1 MPPPFPRAG
10 VPGQSRMTANPARPV
25 KRYRPGKA
33 VAEEHSDS
41 EEEDEIEEEVPQ
53 TQAVPKPPTAS
64 SFPASRVPQKQKPA
78 AIQEDSDEDGF
89 VTEDEDEAPPPATR
103 PLDVTKATSVAHQGP
118 REPRDQLEAPNESE
132 EEEED
137 EESEDESSEEESS
150 SEEDVPQRKLLR
162 PTFIKKS
169 DRNSKTASP
178 ATATPQPQTN
188 LQSESDTTVPAH
200 MTDGLTEEEARRRE
214 LADMM
219 ITDKLERDALARA
232 QGKKSWDDDEEVAP
246 EDMVNDTDGI
256 DPEAELAAWKLRELK
271 RLKRDREAIE
281 LHEKELEEIERRR
294 NLTAEEREKE
304 DAEYLAAQKEE
315 RESGRGKAGFMQR
328 YHHKGAFFQ
337 DEEVAKEILA
347 RRDLMGGKFVDE
359 VQNREALPEYM
370 QIRDMTKLGKKGRT
384 KYKDLKAEDTGRW
397 ADYGRSERKR
407 DGFGAG
413 IDDERFRPDDDRAR
427 GGDRGPTGANAGALG
442 PRREQQGKKID
453 GAPEG
458 PRGMRNNRERQG
470 DDSYRPRRRRSPS
483 KNRSDDERDRK
494 PHHHHHHHH
503 HRRRRASYSRSP
515 SYSRSRSPPP
525 LPRRYNR
532 DDDSARRK
540 RSPSPYRERDKRR
553 RVDDIR

>member
-103 PLDVTKATSVAHQGP
+103 PLDVTKATSVARQGP

-427 GGDRGPTGANAGALG
+427 GDENS
-442 PRREQQGKKID
+442 
-453 GAPEG
+453 
-458 PRGMRNNRERQG
+458 RERRSTEPLKDQG
-470 DDSYRPRRRRSPS
+470 ACETIVNAKETIRIDHEEDEAPRKIEAMTKETENPIIIIITTTT
-483 KNRSDDERDRK
+483 EEEEHHIRD
-494 PHHHHHHHH
+494 HHPT
-503 HRRRRASYSRSP
+503 RDP
-515 SYSRSRSPPP
+515 GP
-525 LPRRYNR
+525 LLPFQE
-532 DDDSARRK
+532 DITEMMILLGG
-540 RSPSPYRERDKRR
+540 REVLLLIGNEIKEDVSMIF
-553 RVDDIR
+553 VDTILSWFVNEHVLLF